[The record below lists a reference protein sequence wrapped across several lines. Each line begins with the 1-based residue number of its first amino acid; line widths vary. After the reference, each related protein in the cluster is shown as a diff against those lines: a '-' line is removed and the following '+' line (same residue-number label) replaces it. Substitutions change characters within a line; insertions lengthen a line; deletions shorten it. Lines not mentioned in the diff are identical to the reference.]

1 MAIAYSVRL
10 PTTRFLQ
17 LGFSMIVLSVIDDA
31 VKGLQRE
38 PDPARIKKLMVY
50 ACTGAW
56 ETSPQRLSQVSLRQ
70 LVEQLWTIAPTLE
83 HLRSHL
89 YKIVSTLNK
98 QAEYT
103 LVANAIMKHFNALYL
118 IEQPQEPASS
128 RSQYHVVVQ
137 SLEQS
142 DDALRVKKLLFCACK
157 NSWQNDLSLLNQFS
171 LLYLVEHLHSL
182 APTLDSLT
190 TILSSIVHTLNRQ
203 AVYQRVLHMILEAFQ
218 PLYTDH
224 QPSTRMVEPAAS
236 PDPKRSPPP
245 VTHIVFPTPAT
256 ADPSTPAQTI
266 DTSQILDA
274 MFDLRLEVMKY
285 TNPLRAKLL
294 IFFCL
299 REPIADLSQGI
310 QMVRSQ
316 ELGNLLK
323 ELILSYPSFEQIDQ
337 RLRGIASQQADG
349 QHYTQTASAVLR
361 AIKPIYDRFP
371 NSAAALKQMGH
382 YEAEVT
388 EVNANEADATGLRA
402 SPPAHEITGVNT
414 NEVDVTGLLA
424 SPPSYVDTLIQDDS
438 WD

>member
-10 PTTRFLQ
+10 STTRFLQ

-56 ETSPQRLSQVSLRQ
+56 ETSPQRLNQASLRQ

-89 YKIVSTLNK
+89 YKIVGTLNK

-103 LVANAIMKHFNALYL
+103 LVANAIIKHFNELYL

-128 RSQYHVVVQ
+128 RSQYHTVVQ

-182 APTLDSLT
+182 APNLDSLT

-203 AVYQRVLHMILEAFQ
+203 AVYQRVLHIILEAFQ

-224 QPSTRMVEPAAS
+224 QSTTRMVEPAS

-245 VTHIVFPTPAT
+245 VTHIVFPTPAQADT
-256 ADPSTPAQTI
+256 ATPAQAI

-274 MFDLRLEVMKY
+274 LFDLRLEVMKY

-323 ELILSYPSFEQIDQ
+323 ELIMSYPSFEQIDQ
-337 RLRGIASQQADG
+337 RLRGMASQQSDG
-349 QHYTQTASAVLR
+349 QHYTQTASAILR

-371 NSAAALKQMGH
+371 DSAAALKQVGL
-382 YEAEVT
+382 YESEVT
-388 EVNANEADATGLRA
+388 EVNANEADATGLRMS
-402 SPPAHEITGVNT
+402 SPSHEITGVNT
-414 NEVDVTGLLA
+414 NEADVTGLRA
-424 SPPSYVDTLIQDDS
+424 SPTSYVETLIQDDS
-438 WD
+438 WE

>member
-1 MAIAYSVRL
+1 M
-10 PTTRFLQ
+10 
-17 LGFSMIVLSVIDDA
+17 
-31 VKGLQRE
+31 
-38 PDPARIKKLMVY
+38 
-50 ACTGAW
+50 
-56 ETSPQRLSQVSLRQ
+56 
-70 LVEQLWTIAPTLE
+70 
-83 HLRSHL
+83 
-89 YKIVSTLNK
+89 
-98 QAEYT
+98 
-103 LVANAIMKHFNALYL
+103 VANAIMKHFNELYL
-118 IEQPQEPASS
+118 IEQPQEAASS
-128 RSQYHVVVQ
+128 RSQYHTVVQ

-182 APTLDSLT
+182 APNADSLK

-203 AVYQRVLHMILEAFQ
+203 AVYQRVLNIILEAFH

-224 QPSTRMVEPAAS
+224 EPTTRMVEPVASS
-236 PDPKRSPPP
+236 PDKRSP
-245 VTHIVFPTPAT
+245 VTHIVFPTPAE
-256 ADPSTPAQTI
+256 AAPSPAAQAI

-274 MFDLRLEVMKY
+274 LFDLRLEVMKY

-323 ELILSYPSFEQIDQ
+323 ELIVSYPSLEQVNQ
-337 RLRGIASQQADG
+337 RLRSMASQQSDG
-349 QHYTQTASAVLR
+349 QPYAQAASAVLR

-371 NSAAALKQMGH
+371 DSAVVFKQAGL
-382 YEAEVT
+382 YNIEVT

-402 SPPAHEITGVNT
+402 SQPSHEITGIKT
-414 NEVDVTGLLA
+414 SEADATGLRA
-424 SPPSYVDTLIQDDS
+424 SPPSHEITGIKTSEADATGLLPSPPAYCDTLIQDDS